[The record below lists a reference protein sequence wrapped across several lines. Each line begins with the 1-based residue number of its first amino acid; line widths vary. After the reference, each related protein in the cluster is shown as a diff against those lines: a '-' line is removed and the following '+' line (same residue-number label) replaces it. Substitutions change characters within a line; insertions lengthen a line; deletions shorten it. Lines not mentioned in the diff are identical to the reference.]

1 MNLLA
6 RVREIGFLL
15 LGVHA
20 LGVTGYVL
28 IEGWT
33 PFDALYM
40 TVITIATVGYGETHE
55 LSTPGRAFTIALI
68 FIGIGAFTYAVS
80 SLAAYLVEAQ
90 LFGTWGKRRMERSI
104 AELRD
109 HIIVCGGGDTA
120 HFIMHELVQT
130 RTPFVIVIP
139 EPSDENRFRDPGQQA
154 LYLVGD
160 PSDTEVLRRAGIEYA
175 TGLVACMADD
185 RENLLTVFEAR
196 HLNPAVRIVS
206 RLVSDDA
213 HQRLLRA
220 GADSIVPMQR
230 IGALRLASEILRP
243 HVVSVLDQM
252 LREPG
257 QMRVQ
262 QIPVGLA
269 GAGKTLSSLR
279 LQEQAGVIIFAIRQS
294 GSLRHV
300 FNPAPDTVIEEG
312 DVLIGCAEPDQL
324 ETARQL
330 AGSGSRPAN
339 SS

>member
-1 MNLLA
+1 
-6 RVREIGFLL
+6 
-15 LGVHA
+15 
-20 LGVTGYVL
+20 
-28 IEGWT
+28 
-33 PFDALYM
+33 
-40 TVITIATVGYGETHE
+40 
-55 LSTPGRAFTIALI
+55 
-68 FIGIGAFTYAVS
+68 
-80 SLAAYLVEAQ
+80 
-90 LFGTWGKRRMERSI
+90 
-104 AELRD
+104 
-109 HIIVCGGGDTA
+109 
-120 HFIMHELVQT
+120 
-130 RTPFVIVIP
+130 
-139 EPSDENRFRDPGQQA
+139 
-154 LYLVGD
+154 
-160 PSDTEVLRRAGIEYA
+160 
-175 TGLVACMADD
+175 MADD